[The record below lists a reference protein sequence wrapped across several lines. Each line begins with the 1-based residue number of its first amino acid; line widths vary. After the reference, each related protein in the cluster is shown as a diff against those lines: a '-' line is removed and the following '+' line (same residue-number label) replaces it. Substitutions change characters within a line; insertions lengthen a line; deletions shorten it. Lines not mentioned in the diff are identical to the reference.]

1 MAQVPPGFPY
11 IFGPPP
17 SWHPPPAPRPYRTPP
32 SRTSRDEGSSQ
43 GGIIAGLVI
52 GFIASLFLFA
62 IVCSICK
69 GQRSSRARA
78 RTVAAAAAAA
88 ATVPRPWPTIEQSR
102 DDDDDD
108 ERQRRRDST
117 VARLPAFTYSPS
129 VKHNV
134 TGAGEEAAT
143 CSVCLGAFQLE
154 ETVRLLPVCLHLYHV
169 ECIDP
174 WLDAHSTCP
183 LCRSDTDPAMDVPG
197 RLPPV

>member
-17 SWHPPPAPRPYRTPP
+17 PWHPPLAPRPYRTPP
-32 SRTSRDEGSSQ
+32 SRTSKDEGPSQ

-52 GFIASLFLFA
+52 SFIASLFLFA

-78 RTVAAAAAAA
+78 RTVPLPPRSLVRGRRLNIAGTTTTTMTNGSAAG
-88 ATVPRPWPTIEQSR
+88 TEQRPGC
-102 DDDDDD
+102 
-108 ERQRRRDST
+108 RR
-117 VARLPAFTYSPS
+117 SP
-129 VKHNV
+129 NV